1 MADTVKEL
9 IKKAL
14 SEQCRLQKEL
24 KAIEMKLLCL
34 REVRDALP
42 AELPVEYTSF
52 VSSRIRSRKI
62 PVDQATDADKTSY
75 FDLWRAYRYWREL
88 ASSTHKKL
96 TQVEFM
102 KLLDAQFGKPEDGK
116 YYSGMYVFN
125 TQEDIDEFDKD
136 NSEK

>member
-42 AELPVEYTSF
+42 AALPVEYTSF
-52 VSSRIRSRKI
+52 VKDRIRSRKI

-75 FDLWRAYRYWREL
+75 YDIWRAYRYWREGNVL
-88 ASSTHKKL
+88 GKKL
-96 TQVEFM
+96 TQVEFT
-102 KLLDAQFGKPEDGK
+102 KLLEAQFGKPEDGK
-116 YYSGMYVFN
+116 HYPGIYAFN
-125 TQEDIDEFDKD
+125 TQEDVDEFDKD